1 MAPAEALD
9 AEPFLQAVTGDD
21 EHGTFTWRRIPS

>member
-9 AEPFLQAVTGDD
+9 AVPFLELVTVDD
-21 EHGTFTWRRIPS
+21 EHGSFSWRRLSA

>member
-9 AEPFLQAVTGDD
+9 PVPFLDAVTGDD
-21 EHGTFTWRRIPS
+21 EHGSLSWRHLSA

>member
-9 AEPFLQAVTGDD
+9 PVPFLDAITGED
-21 EHGTFTWRRIPS
+21 EHGSFSWRRLSG